1 MNRVVLICA
10 AACVTVL
17 TACGGTEVIVQAQ
30 LEGADGQ
37 PVALRQIPIQV
48 IPYDRDAIFD
58 SLASVYS
65 EPEPQIPAELMAL
78 RDSIAQARDEWTLA
92 EQRWGTVRDSLQR
105 ANERLQQLN
114 RASGEYVVLY
124 RAIAPLFDEEA
135 RLKRQSE
142 QAFQRFTNLDRGYAS
157 RADSIKLAREAW
169 GDAAYADVNEVI
181 TARLKNLRLEIH
193 ADTTDDNGIVR
204 LTGLQKGEWWVHAR
218 YDLPFE
224 ELYWNVPVSV
234 TAGQT
239 TVQLNRSTAQVRP
252 KL

>member
-1 MNRVVLICA
+1 MNRVVLSCVAACA
-10 AACVTVL
+10 AVL
-17 TACGGTEVIVQAQ
+17 TACGGAEVIVQGQ
-30 LEGADGQ
+30 VEGPDGQ
-37 PVALRQIPIQV
+37 PVALRQLPVQAL
-48 IPYDRDAIFD
+48 PYDRDVLFD
-58 SLASVYS
+58 SLASAYA

-78 RDSIAQARDEWTLA
+78 RDSIAQARDQWTLA
-92 EQRWGTVRDSLQR
+92 EQRWGTVRDSLQK

-142 QAFQRFTNLDRGYAS
+142 QSFQRFTNLDRGYAA
-157 RADSIKLAREAW
+157 RADSLKLARDAW
-169 GDAAYADVNEVI
+169 GDAAYADINEVI
-181 TARLKNLRLEIH
+181 DARLKSMRLEIH

-204 LTGLQKGEWWVHAR
+204 FTGLKNGQWWIHAR

-224 ELYWNVPVSV
+224 ELYWNLPVTVSG
-234 TAGQT
+234 GQT
-239 TVQLNRSTAQVRP
+239 TVQLNRQTAQVRP